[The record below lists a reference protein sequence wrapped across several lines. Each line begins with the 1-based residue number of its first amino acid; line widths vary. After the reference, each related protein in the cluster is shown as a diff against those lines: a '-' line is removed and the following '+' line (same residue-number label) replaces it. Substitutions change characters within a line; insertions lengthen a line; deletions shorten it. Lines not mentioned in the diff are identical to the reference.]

1 MLALLLSRR
10 EVQAA
15 EVDSPF
21 NAIANGGQAGFSESS
36 GSDFLLS
43 GPRVIQA
50 MKIDQPCEAI
60 ASIGQAG
67 FSDGEVGRVPP
78 TMVRGRYMVA
88 WAEVREVP
96 NRPQYSQL
104 LAGVVP

>member
-21 NAIANGGQAGFSESS
+21 NAIANGGQAGFSESL
-36 GSDFLLS
+36 GIDFLLS
-43 GPRVIQA
+43 RREVQA
-50 MKIDQPCEAI
+50 AGADSPFDAI
-60 ASIGQAG
+60 ANGGQAG
-67 FSDGEVGRVPP
+67 FSDNEVGRVPP

-96 NRPQYSQL
+96 NLPQYSQL
-104 LAGVVP
+104 FAGVVP